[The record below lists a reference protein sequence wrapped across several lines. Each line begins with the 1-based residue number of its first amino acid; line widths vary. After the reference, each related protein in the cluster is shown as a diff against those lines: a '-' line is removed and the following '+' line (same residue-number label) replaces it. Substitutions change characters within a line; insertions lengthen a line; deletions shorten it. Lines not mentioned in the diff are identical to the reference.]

1 MKIYTDTPEGVTVVK
16 NAFIDQYMPQ
26 ANGEFVKVYLYLLR
40 CANTGRDLSLSSIAD
55 ALEHTDKD
63 IQRALSYWEKQDLIH
78 IKAAPGGVIHSITF
92 SDLPSASDEPELRSV
107 SFSGASVGDVIRT
120 SSHYPEQAAASGSDT
135 AYYAP
140 ENNRTARTREVTG
153 ISASAVS
160 TSPGDGERSISSARL
175 SGTPA
180 DSSRDSQKS
189 GVSAGNHSA
198 PSRDRIAALAD
209 QKDVRQ
215 IFFVAEQ
222 YLKRPLTC
230 AEQEDFVYYY
240 DTLKFSSDLII
251 YLLEYCISKGSFSR
265 HYMRKVALG
274 WAESGVTTVA
284 QAKQESNLYN
294 KNYFTILNTFGIKG
308 RSPAGPEIEIMSRW
322 FNEYDFTLDIIV
334 EACNRTIRQIHQPSF
349 EYANKILRQ
358 WNKNGVS
365 SLDDVKRLDQ
375 IRTEEQQRRAEQKKA
390 DSQPPKSS
398 GNRFNNFTQRDY
410 DYSQLE
416 KQLLGHS

>member
-92 SDLPSASDEPELRSV
+92 SDLPSTSDEPEPPST
-107 SFSGASVGDVIRT
+107 SFSN
-120 SSHYPEQAAASGSDT
+120 AAAANNTAFYASGNGRMQRSAEDADASFKSSPEGAGSSGNPGT
-135 AYYAP
+135 A
-140 ENNRTARTREVTG
+140 
-153 ISASAVS
+153 ASAAK
-160 TSPGDGERSISSARL
+160 P
-175 SGTPA
+175 
-180 DSSRDSQKS
+180 
-189 GVSAGNHSA
+189 SA
-198 PSRDRIAALAD
+198 PSRDRIAALAE

-222 YLKRPLTC
+222 YLKRPLTS

-240 DTLKFSSDLII
+240 DTLHFSADLII

-274 WAESGVTTVA
+274 WAESGVATVA
-284 QAKQESNLYN
+284 QAKQQSNLYN

-322 FNEYDFTLDIIV
+322 FNEYDFTLDIII

-375 IRTEEQQRRAEQKKA
+375 LRTEEQQRRAEQKKT
-390 DSQPPKSS
+390 DPQPAKSS
-398 GNRFNNFTQRDY
+398 GNRFNNFTQREY

>member
-92 SDLPSASDEPELRSV
+92 SDLPSASDEPEMRSV
-107 SFSGASVGDVIRT
+107 AFSDAS
-120 SSHYPEQAAASGSDT
+120 AADTGRASGSYLNNSRSVAAET
-135 AYYAP
+135 AVSGDSFYAS
-140 ENNRTARTREVTG
+140 ENSRISRTETPGTSGKDSLSGAASTG
-153 ISASAVS
+153 TPLSSAASSRGVQGAGASA
-160 TSPGDGERSISSARL
+160 
-175 SGTPA
+175 GTPA
-180 DSSRDSQKS
+180 
-189 GVSAGNHSA
+189 A
-198 PSRDRIAALAD
+198 PSRDRIAALAG

-222 YLKRPLTC
+222 YLKRPLTS

-390 DSQPPKSS
+390 DSQPAKSS
-398 GNRFNNFTQRDY
+398 GNRFNNFTQREY

>member
-92 SDLPSASDEPELRSV
+92 SDLPSASDEPEMRGT
-107 SFSGASVGDVIRT
+107 SFSDASAADT
-120 SSHYPEQAAASGSDT
+120 SRASGSCPEQAAISGSVT
-135 AYYAP
+135 TYYAL
-140 ENNRTARTREVTG
+140 ENSRAARTGEVTG
-153 ISASAVS
+153 LGTPS
-160 TSPGDGERSISSARL
+160 GDSQRGTSSARL

-180 DSSRDSQKS
+180 ASSRDSQGS
-189 GVSAGNHSA
+189 GVSAGNSSA
-198 PSRDRIAALAD
+198 PSRDRIAALAG

-222 YLKRPLTC
+222 YLKRPLTS

-274 WAESGVTTVA
+274 WAESGVTTVT

-375 IRTEEQQRRAEQKKA
+375 IRTEEQQRRAEQKKTDA
-390 DSQPPKSS
+390 QPAKSS
-398 GNRFNNFTQRDY
+398 GNRFNNFTQREY

>member
-92 SDLPSASDEPELRSV
+92 SDLPSASDEPEMRSAA
-107 SFSGASVGDVIRT
+107 FSDAS
-120 SSHYPEQAAASGSDT
+120 AADTGRASGSYLNNSRSVAAET
-135 AYYAP
+135 AVSGDSFYAS
-140 ENNRTARTREVTG
+140 ENSRISRTETPGTSGKDSLSGAASTG
-153 ISASAVS
+153 TPLSSAASSRGGQGAGASAV
-160 TSPGDGERSISSARL
+160 
-175 SGTPA
+175 TPA
-180 DSSRDSQKS
+180 
-189 GVSAGNHSA
+189 A
-198 PSRDRIAALAD
+198 PSRDRIAALAG

-222 YLKRPLTC
+222 YLKRPLTS

-390 DSQPPKSS
+390 DSQPAKSS
-398 GNRFNNFTQRDY
+398 GNRFNNFTQREY

>member
-92 SDLPSASDEPELRSV
+92 SDLPSASDEPEMRSAA
-107 SFSGASVGDVIRT
+107 FSDAS
-120 SSHYPEQAAASGSDT
+120 AADTGRASGS
-135 AYYAP
+135 YL
-140 ENNRTARTREVTG
+140 NNSRSVAAET
-153 ISASAVS
+153 AVS
-160 TSPGDGERSISSARL
+160 GDSFYASENSRISRTETPGTSGKDSLSGAASTGTPLSSAASSRGGQGAGA
-175 SGTPA
+175 STGTPA
-180 DSSRDSQKS
+180 
-189 GVSAGNHSA
+189 A
-198 PSRDRIAALAD
+198 PSRDRIAALAG

-222 YLKRPLTC
+222 YLKRPLTS

-390 DSQPPKSS
+390 DSQPAKSS
-398 GNRFNNFTQRDY
+398 GNRFNNFTQREY

>member
-55 ALEHTDKD
+55 ALDHTDKD

-78 IKAAPGGVIHSITF
+78 IKASSGGVIHSITF
-92 SDLPSASDEPELRSV
+92 SDLPSATDDPESSV
-107 SFSGASVGDVIRT
+107 SVFTDFSG
-120 SSHYPEQAAASGSDT
+120 SSKQPENDAGMDNSGS
-135 AYYAP
+135 
-140 ENNRTARTREVTG
+140 
-153 ISASAVS
+153 SK
-160 TSPGDGERSISSARL
+160 
-175 SGTPA
+175 
-180 DSSRDSQKS
+180 DSSTDP
-189 GVSAGNHSA
+189 SAA
-198 PSRDRIAALAD
+198 VTRDRVAALAG
-209 QKDVRQ
+209 QEDVRQ
-215 IFFVAEQ
+215 MFFVAEQ
-222 YLKRPLTC
+222 YLQRPLTST
-230 AEQEDFVYYY
+230 EQSDFVYYY

-265 HYMRKVALG
+265 HYMRRVALS
-274 WAESGVTTVA
+274 WAEAGITNVA
-284 QAKQESNLYN
+284 QARQESNLYN

-308 RSPAGPEIEIMSRW
+308 RSPAAPEIEIMSRW
-322 FNEYDFTLDIIV
+322 FKEYDFTLDIII

-365 SLDDVKRLDQ
+365 SLDDIKRLDQ
-375 IRTEEQQRRAEQKKA
+375 IRTEEQQRRADQKKN
-390 DSQPPKSS
+390 DPQPAKAS
-398 GNRFNNFTQRDY
+398 GNRFNNFTQREY

>member
-78 IKAAPGGVIHSITF
+78 IKATPGGVIHSITF
-92 SDLPSASDEPELRSV
+92 SDLPSASDEPEMRSAAFSDASAADTGRASGSYLNNSRSV
-107 SFSGASVGDVIRT
+107 AAETAVSGDSFYASENSRISRTETPGTSGKDSLSGAASTGT
-120 SSHYPEQAAASGSDT
+120 PLSSAASSRGGQGAAAS
-135 AYYAP
+135 A
-140 ENNRTARTREVTG
+140 
-153 ISASAVS
+153 
-160 TSPGDGERSISSARL
+160 
-175 SGTPA
+175 GTPA
-180 DSSRDSQKS
+180 
-189 GVSAGNHSA
+189 A
-198 PSRDRIAALAD
+198 PSRDRIAALAG

-222 YLKRPLTC
+222 YLKRPLTS

-375 IRTEEQQRRAEQKKA
+375 IRTEEQQRRAEQKKV
-390 DSQPPKSS
+390 DSQPAKSS
-398 GNRFNNFTQRDY
+398 GNRFNNFTQREY

>member
-92 SDLPSASDEPELRSV
+92 SDLPSASDEPEMRSAA
-107 SFSGASVGDVIRT
+107 FSDASAADT
-120 SSHYPEQAAASGSDT
+120 SRASGSYLNNSRSVAAET
-135 AYYAP
+135 AVSGDSFYAS
-140 ENNRTARTREVTG
+140 ENSRISRTETPGTSGKDSLSGAASTG
-153 ISASAVS
+153 TSLSPAASSRGGHGAGASA
-160 TSPGDGERSISSARL
+160 
-175 SGTPA
+175 GTPA
-180 DSSRDSQKS
+180 
-189 GVSAGNHSA
+189 A
-198 PSRDRIAALAD
+198 PSRDRIAALAG

-222 YLKRPLTC
+222 YLKRPLTS

-390 DSQPPKSS
+390 DSQPAKSS
-398 GNRFNNFTQRDY
+398 GNRFNNFTQREY

>member
-78 IKAAPGGVIHSITF
+78 IKATPGGVIHSITF
-92 SDLPSASDEPELRSV
+92 SDLPSASDEPEMRSA
-107 SFSGASVGDVIRT
+107 SFSGASTADTRQASGSYLNNSRSAGAETAVSGAAFYQSENSRIPRT
-120 SSHYPEQAAASGSDT
+120 ETSGTSVKDSLEAAASTSAHSGDGPGN
-135 AYYAP
+135 A
-140 ENNRTARTREVTG
+140 
-153 ISASAVS
+153 ASAN
-160 TSPGDGERSISSARL
+160 
-175 SGTPA
+175 
-180 DSSRDSQKS
+180 KS
-189 GVSAGNHSA
+189 SA

-274 WAESGVTTVA
+274 WAESGITTVM

-375 IRTEEQQRRAEQKKA
+375 IRTEEQQRRAELKKA
-390 DSQPPKSS
+390 DSQPAKSS
-398 GNRFNNFTQRDY
+398 GNRFNNFTQREY

>member
-92 SDLPSASDEPELRSV
+92 SDLPSASDEPEMRSAA
-107 SFSGASVGDVIRT
+107 FSDASAADT
-120 SSHYPEQAAASGSDT
+120 SRASGSYLNNSRSVAAET
-135 AYYAP
+135 AVSGDSFYAS
-140 ENNRTARTREVTG
+140 ENSRIPRTETPGTSGKDSLSGAASTG
-153 ISASAVS
+153 TPLSSAASSRGGQGAGASA
-160 TSPGDGERSISSARL
+160 
-175 SGTPA
+175 GTPA
-180 DSSRDSQKS
+180 
-189 GVSAGNHSA
+189 A
-198 PSRDRIAALAD
+198 PSRDRIAALAG

-222 YLKRPLTC
+222 YLKRPLTS

-390 DSQPPKSS
+390 DSQPAKSS
-398 GNRFNNFTQRDY
+398 GNRFNNFTQREY

>member
-92 SDLPSASDEPELRSV
+92 SDLPSASDEPEMRSAA
-107 SFSGASVGDVIRT
+107 FSDAS
-120 SSHYPEQAAASGSDT
+120 AADTGRASGSYLNNSRSVAAET
-135 AYYAP
+135 AVSGDSFYAS
-140 ENNRTARTREVTG
+140 ENSRISRTETPGTSGKDSLSGAASTG
-153 ISASAVS
+153 TPLSSAASSRGGQGAGASA
-160 TSPGDGERSISSARL
+160 
-175 SGTPA
+175 GTPA
-180 DSSRDSQKS
+180 
-189 GVSAGNHSA
+189 A
-198 PSRDRIAALAD
+198 PSRDRIAALAG

-222 YLKRPLTC
+222 YLKRPLTS

-390 DSQPPKSS
+390 DSQPAKSS
-398 GNRFNNFTQRDY
+398 GNRFNNFTQREY

>member
-92 SDLPSASDEPELRSV
+92 SDLPSASDEPEMRSV
-107 SFSGASVGDVIRT
+107 AFSDAS
-120 SSHYPEQAAASGSDT
+120 AADTGRASGSYLNNSRSVAAET
-135 AYYAP
+135 AVSGDSFYAS
-140 ENNRTARTREVTG
+140 ENSRISRTETPGTSGKDSLSGAASTG
-153 ISASAVS
+153 TPLSSAASSRGGQGAGASA
-160 TSPGDGERSISSARL
+160 
-175 SGTPA
+175 GTPA
-180 DSSRDSQKS
+180 
-189 GVSAGNHSA
+189 A
-198 PSRDRIAALAD
+198 PSRDRIAALAG

-222 YLKRPLTC
+222 YLKRPLTS

-390 DSQPPKSS
+390 DSQPAKSS
-398 GNRFNNFTQRDY
+398 GNRFNNFTQREY

>member
-92 SDLPSASDEPELRSV
+92 SDLPSASDEPEMRSAA
-107 SFSGASVGDVIRT
+107 FSDAS
-120 SSHYPEQAAASGSDT
+120 AADTGRASGSYLNNSRSVAAET
-135 AYYAP
+135 AVSGDSFYAS
-140 ENNRTARTREVTG
+140 ENSRISRTETPGTSGKDSLSGAASTG
-153 ISASAVS
+153 TSLSPAVSSRGGQGAGASA
-160 TSPGDGERSISSARL
+160 
-175 SGTPA
+175 GTPA
-180 DSSRDSQKS
+180 
-189 GVSAGNHSA
+189 A
-198 PSRDRIAALAD
+198 PSRDRIAALAG

-222 YLKRPLTC
+222 YLKRPLTS

-274 WAESGVTTVA
+274 WAESGITTVV

-390 DSQPPKSS
+390 DSQPAKSS
-398 GNRFNNFTQRDY
+398 GNRFNNFTQREY

>member
-92 SDLPSASDEPELRSV
+92 SDLPSASDEPEMRSA
-107 SFSGASVGDVIRT
+107 SFSGASTADTRQASGSYLNNSRSAGAAFYQSENSRIPRT
-120 SSHYPEQAAASGSDT
+120 ETSGTSVKDSLEAAASTSAHSGDGPGN
-135 AYYAP
+135 A
-140 ENNRTARTREVTG
+140 
-153 ISASAVS
+153 ASAN
-160 TSPGDGERSISSARL
+160 
-175 SGTPA
+175 
-180 DSSRDSQKS
+180 KS
-189 GVSAGNHSA
+189 SA

-274 WAESGVTTVA
+274 WAESGITTVV

-390 DSQPPKSS
+390 DSQPAKSS
-398 GNRFNNFTQRDY
+398 GNRFNNFTQREY

>member
-92 SDLPSASDEPELRSV
+92 SDLPSASDEPEMRSAA
-107 SFSGASVGDVIRT
+107 FSDAS
-120 SSHYPEQAAASGSDT
+120 AADTGRASGSYLNNSRSVAAET
-135 AYYAP
+135 AVSGDSFYAS
-140 ENNRTARTREVTG
+140 ENSRISRTETPGTSGKDSLSGAASTG
-153 ISASAVS
+153 TPLSSAASSRGGQGAGASA
-160 TSPGDGERSISSARL
+160 
-175 SGTPA
+175 GTPA
-180 DSSRDSQKS
+180 
-189 GVSAGNHSA
+189 A
-198 PSRDRIAALAD
+198 PSRDRIAALAG

-222 YLKRPLTC
+222 YLKRPLTS

-390 DSQPPKSS
+390 DSQPAKSS
-398 GNRFNNFTQRDY
+398 SNRFNNFTQREY

>member
-92 SDLPSASDEPELRSV
+92 SDLPSASDEPEMRSAAFSDASAADTGRASGSYLNNSRSV
-107 SFSGASVGDVIRT
+107 AAETAVSGDSFYASENSRISRTETPGTSGKDSLSGAASTGT
-120 SSHYPEQAAASGSDT
+120 SLSPAASSRGGQGAAAS
-135 AYYAP
+135 A
-140 ENNRTARTREVTG
+140 
-153 ISASAVS
+153 
-160 TSPGDGERSISSARL
+160 
-175 SGTPA
+175 GTPA
-180 DSSRDSQKS
+180 
-189 GVSAGNHSA
+189 A
-198 PSRDRIAALAD
+198 PSRDRIAALAG

-222 YLKRPLTC
+222 YLKRPLTS

-390 DSQPPKSS
+390 DSQPAKSS
-398 GNRFNNFTQRDY
+398 GNRFNNFTQREY

>member
-92 SDLPSASDEPELRSV
+92 SDLPSASDEPEMRSAA
-107 SFSGASVGDVIRT
+107 FSDASAADT
-120 SSHYPEQAAASGSDT
+120 SRASGS
-135 AYYAP
+135 YL
-140 ENNRTARTREVTG
+140 NNSRISRTETPGTSGKDSLSGAASTG
-153 ISASAVS
+153 TPLSPAASSRGGQGVGASA
-160 TSPGDGERSISSARL
+160 
-175 SGTPA
+175 GTPA
-180 DSSRDSQKS
+180 
-189 GVSAGNHSA
+189 A
-198 PSRDRIAALAD
+198 PSRDRIAALAG

-222 YLKRPLTC
+222 YLKRPLTS

-390 DSQPPKSS
+390 DSQPAKSS
-398 GNRFNNFTQRDY
+398 GNRFNNFTQREY

>member
-92 SDLPSASDEPELRSV
+92 SDLPSASDEPEMRST
-107 SFSGASVGDVIRT
+107 SFSGASAADTSRAAGSHLNNSRSAGAETAVSGAAFCSPGNALPHAGEYIGTSGTASRSNLEAAAST
-120 SSHYPEQAAASGSDT
+120 SSHSG
-135 AYYAP
+135 AGLGNA
-140 ENNRTARTREVTG
+140 
-153 ISASAVS
+153 
-160 TSPGDGERSISSARL
+160 
-175 SGTPA
+175 
-180 DSSRDSQKS
+180 
-189 GVSAGNHSA
+189 VSAGKSPA
-198 PSRDRIAALAD
+198 PSRDRIAALSG

-240 DTLKFSSDLII
+240 DTLKFSSDLVI
-251 YLLEYCISKGSFSR
+251 YLLEYCISKGAFSR

-274 WAESGVTTVA
+274 WAESGVATVA

-308 RSPAGPEIEIMSRW
+308 RSPAGPEIEFMSRW
-322 FNEYDFTLDIIV
+322 FNEYDFTLDIII

-390 DSQPPKSS
+390 DTQPAKSS
-398 GNRFNNFTQRDY
+398 GNRFNNFTQREY

>member
-1 MKIYTDTPEGVTVVK
+1 MLTPETVL
-16 NAFIDQYMPQ
+16 ATPP
-26 ANGEFVKVYLYLLR
+26 LP
-40 CANTGRDLSLSSIAD
+40 
-55 ALEHTDKD
+55 DK
-63 IQRALSYWEKQDLIH
+63 S
-78 IKAAPGGVIHSITF
+78 
-92 SDLPSASDEPELRSV
+92 
-107 SFSGASVGDVIRT
+107 
-120 SSHYPEQAAASGSDT
+120 
-135 AYYAP
+135 
-140 ENNRTARTREVTG
+140 
-153 ISASAVS
+153 
-160 TSPGDGERSISSARL
+160 
-175 SGTPA
+175 
-180 DSSRDSQKS
+180 
-189 GVSAGNHSA
+189 SA

-274 WAESGVTTVA
+274 WAESGITTVV

-390 DSQPPKSS
+390 DSQPAKSS
-398 GNRFNNFTQRDY
+398 GNRFNNFTQREY

>member
-92 SDLPSASDEPELRSV
+92 SDLPSASDEPEMRSAA
-107 SFSGASVGDVIRT
+107 FSDAS
-120 SSHYPEQAAASGSDT
+120 AADTGRASGS
-135 AYYAP
+135 YL
-140 ENNRTARTREVTG
+140 NNSRISRTETPGTSGKDSLSGAASTG
-153 ISASAVS
+153 TPLSSAASSRGGQGAGASA
-160 TSPGDGERSISSARL
+160 
-175 SGTPA
+175 GTPA
-180 DSSRDSQKS
+180 
-189 GVSAGNHSA
+189 A
-198 PSRDRIAALAD
+198 PSRDRIAALAG

-222 YLKRPLTC
+222 YLKRPLTS

-390 DSQPPKSS
+390 DSQPAKSS
-398 GNRFNNFTQRDY
+398 GNRFNNFTQREY

>member
-40 CANTGRDLSLSSIAD
+40 CANTGRNLSLSSIAD

-92 SDLPSASDEPELRSV
+92 SDLPSASDEPEMRSAA
-107 SFSGASVGDVIRT
+107 FSDAS
-120 SSHYPEQAAASGSDT
+120 AADTGRASGSYLNNSRSVAAET
-135 AYYAP
+135 AVSGDSFYAS
-140 ENNRTARTREVTG
+140 ENSRISRTETPGTSGKDSLSGAASTG
-153 ISASAVS
+153 TSLSPAASSRGGQGAGASA
-160 TSPGDGERSISSARL
+160 
-175 SGTPA
+175 GTPA
-180 DSSRDSQKS
+180 
-189 GVSAGNHSA
+189 A
-198 PSRDRIAALAD
+198 PSRDRIAALAG

-222 YLKRPLTC
+222 YLKRPLTS

-390 DSQPPKSS
+390 DSQPAKSS
-398 GNRFNNFTQRDY
+398 GNRFNNFTQREY

>member
-92 SDLPSASDEPELRSV
+92 SDLPSASDEPEMRSAA
-107 SFSGASVGDVIRT
+107 FSDAS
-120 SSHYPEQAAASGSDT
+120 AADTGRASGS
-135 AYYAP
+135 YL
-140 ENNRTARTREVTG
+140 NNSRSVAAET
-153 ISASAVS
+153 AVS
-160 TSPGDGERSISSARL
+160 GDSFYASENSRISRTETPGTSGKDSLSGAASTGTSLSPAASSRGGQGAGA
-175 SGTPA
+175 GTPA
-180 DSSRDSQKS
+180 
-189 GVSAGNHSA
+189 A
-198 PSRDRIAALAD
+198 PSRDRIAALAG

-222 YLKRPLTC
+222 YLKRPLTS

-390 DSQPPKSS
+390 DSQPAKSS
-398 GNRFNNFTQRDY
+398 GNRFNNFTQREY

>member
-92 SDLPSASDEPELRSV
+92 SDLPSASDEPEMRSAA
-107 SFSGASVGDVIRT
+107 FSDASVADT
-120 SSHYPEQAAASGSDT
+120 SRASGSYLNNSRSVAAET
-135 AYYAP
+135 AVSRAPFYAS
-140 ENNRTARTREVTG
+140 ENSRISCTETPGTSGKDSLSGAASTG
-153 ISASAVS
+153 TSLSPAASSRGGQGAGASA
-160 TSPGDGERSISSARL
+160 
-175 SGTPA
+175 GTPA
-180 DSSRDSQKS
+180 
-189 GVSAGNHSA
+189 A
-198 PSRDRIAALAD
+198 PSRDRIAALAG

-222 YLKRPLTC
+222 YLKRPLTS

-390 DSQPPKSS
+390 DSQPAKSS
-398 GNRFNNFTQRDY
+398 GNRFNNFTQREY

>member
-92 SDLPSASDEPELRSV
+92 SDLPSASDEPEMRSAAFSDASAADTSRASGSYLNNSRSV
-107 SFSGASVGDVIRT
+107 EAETAVSGAPFYTSENSRISRT
-120 SSHYPEQAAASGSDT
+120 KTPGTSGKDSLSGAASTGTSLSPAASSRGGQGAAAS
-135 AYYAP
+135 A
-140 ENNRTARTREVTG
+140 
-153 ISASAVS
+153 
-160 TSPGDGERSISSARL
+160 
-175 SGTPA
+175 GTPA
-180 DSSRDSQKS
+180 
-189 GVSAGNHSA
+189 A
-198 PSRDRIAALAD
+198 PSRDRIAALAG

-222 YLKRPLTC
+222 YLKRPLTS

-390 DSQPPKSS
+390 DSQPAKSS
-398 GNRFNNFTQRDY
+398 GNRFNNFTQREY

>member
-92 SDLPSASDEPELRSV
+92 SDLPSASDEPEMRSAA
-107 SFSGASVGDVIRT
+107 FSDAS
-120 SSHYPEQAAASGSDT
+120 AADTGRASGS
-135 AYYAP
+135 YL
-140 ENNRTARTREVTG
+140 NNSRSVAAET
-153 ISASAVS
+153 AVS
-160 TSPGDGERSISSARL
+160 GDSFYASENSRISRTETPGTSGKDSLSGAASTGTSLSPAASSRGGQGAGA
-175 SGTPA
+175 STGTPA
-180 DSSRDSQKS
+180 
-189 GVSAGNHSA
+189 A
-198 PSRDRIAALAD
+198 PSRDRIAALAG

-222 YLKRPLTC
+222 YLKRPLTS

-390 DSQPPKSS
+390 DSQPAKSS
-398 GNRFNNFTQRDY
+398 GNRFNNFTQREY

>member
-92 SDLPSASDEPELRSV
+92 SDLPSASDEPEMRSA
-107 SFSGASVGDVIRT
+107 SFSGTSVADASRPSG
-120 SSHYPEQAAASGSDT
+120 HYPKQTVASGSDT
-135 AYYAP
+135 AYYAL
-140 ENNRTARTREVTG
+140 ENSRTARTGEVTG

-160 TSPGDGERSISSARL
+160 TPSGDSQHGTSSARL

-180 DSSRDSQKS
+180 VSGNSQSS
-189 GVSAGNHSA
+189 GVSAGNPSA
-198 PSRDRIAALAD
+198 PSRDRIAALAG

-222 YLKRPLTC
+222 YLKRPLTS

-274 WAESGVTTVA
+274 WAESGVSTVA

-390 DSQPPKSS
+390 DMQPAKSS
-398 GNRFNNFTQRDY
+398 GNRFNNFTQREY

>member
-92 SDLPSASDEPELRSV
+92 SDLPSASDEPEMRSAA
-107 SFSGASVGDVIRT
+107 FSDAS
-120 SSHYPEQAAASGSDT
+120 AADTGRASGSYLNNSRSVAAET
-135 AYYAP
+135 AVSGDSFYAS
-140 ENNRTARTREVTG
+140 ENSRISRTETPGTSGKDSLSGAASTG
-153 ISASAVS
+153 TSLSPAASSRGGHGAGASA
-160 TSPGDGERSISSARL
+160 
-175 SGTPA
+175 GTPA
-180 DSSRDSQKS
+180 
-189 GVSAGNHSA
+189 A
-198 PSRDRIAALAD
+198 PSRDRIAALAG

-222 YLKRPLTC
+222 YLKRPLTS

-390 DSQPPKSS
+390 DSQPAKSS
-398 GNRFNNFTQRDY
+398 GNRFNNFTQREY

>member
-1 MKIYTDTPEGVTVVK
+1 
-16 NAFIDQYMPQ
+16 
-26 ANGEFVKVYLYLLR
+26 
-40 CANTGRDLSLSSIAD
+40 
-55 ALEHTDKD
+55 
-63 IQRALSYWEKQDLIH
+63 
-78 IKAAPGGVIHSITF
+78 IKATPGGVIHSITF
-92 SDLPSASDEPELRSV
+92 SDLPSASDEPEMRSA
-107 SFSGASVGDVIRT
+107 SFSGASTADTRQASGSYLNNSRSAGAETTVSGAAFYQSENSRIPRT
-120 SSHYPEQAAASGSDT
+120 ETSGTSVKDSLEAAASTSAHSGDRPGN
-135 AYYAP
+135 A
-140 ENNRTARTREVTG
+140 
-153 ISASAVS
+153 ASAN
-160 TSPGDGERSISSARL
+160 
-175 SGTPA
+175 
-180 DSSRDSQKS
+180 KS
-189 GVSAGNHSA
+189 SA

-251 YLLEYCISKGSFSR
+251 YLL
-265 HYMRKVALG
+265 
-274 WAESGVTTVA
+274 TTVV

-375 IRTEEQQRRAEQKKA
+375 IRTEEQQRRAENCQFCF
-390 DSQPPKSS
+390 QLHRSS
-398 GNRFNNFTQRDY
+398 NR
-410 DYSQLE
+410 
-416 KQLLGHS
+416 

>member
-92 SDLPSASDEPELRSV
+92 SDLPSASDEPEMRSAAFSDASAADTGRASGSYLNNSRSV
-107 SFSGASVGDVIRT
+107 AAETAVSGDSFYASENSRISRTKTPGTSGKDSLSGAASTGT
-120 SSHYPEQAAASGSDT
+120 SLSPAASSRGGQGAAAS
-135 AYYAP
+135 A
-140 ENNRTARTREVTG
+140 
-153 ISASAVS
+153 
-160 TSPGDGERSISSARL
+160 
-175 SGTPA
+175 GTPA
-180 DSSRDSQKS
+180 
-189 GVSAGNHSA
+189 A
-198 PSRDRIAALAD
+198 PSRDRIAALAG

-222 YLKRPLTC
+222 YLKRPLTS

-390 DSQPPKSS
+390 DSQPAKSS
-398 GNRFNNFTQRDY
+398 GNRFNNFTQREY

>member
-1 MKIYTDTPEGVTVVK
+1 
-16 NAFIDQYMPQ
+16 MP
-26 ANGEFVKVYLYLLR
+26 
-40 CANTGRDLSLSSIAD
+40 GRD
-55 ALEHTDKD
+55 
-63 IQRALSYWEKQDLIH
+63 RACGGQAGAVRGGLRAFAE
-78 IKAAPGGVIHSITF
+78 PGRGGQG
-92 SDLPSASDEPELRSV
+92 A
-107 SFSGASVGDVIRT
+107 GAS
-120 SSHYPEQAAASGSDT
+120 A
-135 AYYAP
+135 
-140 ENNRTARTREVTG
+140 
-153 ISASAVS
+153 
-160 TSPGDGERSISSARL
+160 
-175 SGTPA
+175 GTPA
-180 DSSRDSQKS
+180 
-189 GVSAGNHSA
+189 A
-198 PSRDRIAALAD
+198 PSRDRIAALAG

-222 YLKRPLTC
+222 YLKRPLTS

-390 DSQPPKSS
+390 DSQPAKSS
-398 GNRFNNFTQRDY
+398 GNRFNNFTQREY

>member
-1 MKIYTDTPEGVTVVK
+1 MKIYTDSPEGVTVVK

-40 CANTGRDLSLSSIAD
+40 WANTGRDLSLSSIAD

-78 IKAAPGGVIHSITF
+78 IKASAGGMIHSITF
-92 SDLPSASDEPELRSV
+92 SDLPSAAEEPDTSVYAFSQTSASDRSV
-107 SFSGASVGDVIRT
+107 PAAAGASDSVSVAGRNPI
-120 SSHYPEQAAASGSDT
+120 SQ
-135 AYYAP
+135 
-140 ENNRTARTREVTG
+140 ENAQ
-153 ISASAVS
+153 SASPVGLSASKPS
-160 TSPGDGERSISSARL
+160 TEPS
-175 SGTPA
+175 
-180 DSSRDSQKS
+180 DS
-189 GVSAGNHSA
+189 V
-198 PSRDRIAALAD
+198 SRDRIAALAG

-215 IFFVAEQ
+215 MFFVAEQ
-222 YLKRPLTC
+222 YLQRPLTST
-230 AEQEDFVYYY
+230 EQSDFVYYY

-251 YLLEYCISKGSFSR
+251 YLLEYCISKGAFSR
-265 HYMRKVALG
+265 HYMRRVALA
-274 WAESGVTTVA
+274 WAQAGITTVA

-322 FNEYDFTLDIIV
+322 FNEYNFTLDIII

-365 SLDDVKRLDQ
+365 SLDDVRRLDQ
-375 IRTEEQQRRAEQKKA
+375 LRTEEQQRRAEQKKA
-390 DSQPPKSS
+390 EAQPAKSS
-398 GNRFNNFTQRDY
+398 GNRFNNFTQREY